1 MAKMEIEEMEEYDY
15 DPLEDSE
22 TAVDAKK
29 AFYAVVGNC
38 QELAYAGSL
47 RIKVFYSFFCFLLF
61 KILYPRP
68 DVRSF
73 FSHLIRGRTQV
84 LL

>member
-1 MAKMEIEEMEEYDY
+1 LEEYNY

-38 QELAYAGSL
+38 QAMAFAGSL
-47 RIKVFYSFFCFLLF
+47 RIKVFYSLFL
-61 KILYPRP
+61 
-68 DVRSF
+68 
-73 FSHLIRGRTQV
+73 FSII
-84 LL
+84 

>member
-1 MAKMEIEEMEEYDY
+1 VDKLGIGELEEYNY

-38 QELAYAGSL
+38 QAMAFAGSL
-47 RIKVFYSFFCFLLF
+47 RIKVFYSLFL
-61 KILYPRP
+61 
-68 DVRSF
+68 
-73 FSHLIRGRTQV
+73 FSII
-84 LL
+84 